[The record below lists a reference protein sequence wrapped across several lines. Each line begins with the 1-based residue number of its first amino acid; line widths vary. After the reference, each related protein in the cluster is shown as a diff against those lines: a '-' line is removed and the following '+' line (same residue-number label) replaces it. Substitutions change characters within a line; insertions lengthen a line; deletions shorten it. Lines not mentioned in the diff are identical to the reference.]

1 LFTGIVE
8 ACRPVVAAKRGPQ
21 GMALAVDIG
30 ELSEDVRVGDSI
42 AISGCCLTVVELNA
56 TVVRFDVAVETLRR
70 TNLGTLREGG
80 LVNVE
85 RAMKASDRL
94 GGHLVLGHVD
104 CTGRVVQVAP
114 EGDGRRVR
122 IEFPEKYAPFVV
134 EKGSVALDGVSLTV
148 ARCGFN
154 WLEVALI
161 PHTIVVTTLGSWTEG
176 YEPNV
181 EFEAVGKYV
190 VRALEVYKA
199 RVGE

>member
-1 LFTGIVE
+1 
-8 ACRPVVAAKRGPQ
+8 
-21 GMALAVDIG
+21 
-30 ELSEDVRVGDSI
+30 
-42 AISGCCLTVVELNA
+42 VVELNA

-104 CTGRVVQVAP
+104 CTGRVVQVAA
-114 EGDGRRVR
+114 EGDGKRVR

>member
-21 GMALAVDIG
+21 GMALAVDLG

-104 CTGRVVQVAP
+104 CTGRVVQVAA
-114 EGDGRRVR
+114 EGDGKRVR

>member
-1 LFTGIVE
+1 MFTGIVE

-21 GMALAVDIG
+21 GMALAVDLG

-42 AISGCCLTVVELNA
+42 AISGCCLTVVELKA
-56 TVVRFDVAVETLRR
+56 AVVRFDVAVETLRR
-70 TNLGTLREGG
+70 TNLGALREGA
-80 LVNVE
+80 LVNIE

-94 GGHLVLGHVD
+94 GGHLVLGHID
-104 CTGRVVQVAP
+104 CTGRVVQVGH
-114 EGDGRRVR
+114 EGDGKRVR

-161 PHTIVVTTLGSWTEG
+161 PHTIMVTTLGSWTEG

>member
-8 ACRPVVAAKRGPQ
+8 ACSPVVAAKRGPQ

-104 CTGRVVQVAP
+104 CTGRVVQVAA
-114 EGDGRRVR
+114 EGDGKRVR
-122 IEFPEKYAPFVV
+122 VEFPEKYAPFVV